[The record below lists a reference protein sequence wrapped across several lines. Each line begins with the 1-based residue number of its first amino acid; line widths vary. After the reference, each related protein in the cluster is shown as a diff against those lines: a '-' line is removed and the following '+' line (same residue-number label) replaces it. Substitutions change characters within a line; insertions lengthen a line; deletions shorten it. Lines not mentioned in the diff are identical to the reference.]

1 MTLPSGEDPDS
12 LIRDTG
18 APAFE
23 ELLRAAKP
31 LAERLWQSELDAK
44 SIATPE
50 RRADLEHR
58 LMTHAGTIADR
69 AVQAEYRRFLRDR
82 LFALG
87 RRNLISGGTDR
98 RFRLSGVSVP
108 SRGLAGNAPP
118 PPPPP
123 APGRRQRE
131 ILIGMLL
138 EHPFLVAEAHEDIV
152 FLDFPE
158 PDLDSLRRAIL
169 DADTSPQ
176 GLDADALRQHLGQ
189 NGFASAVDAALAVLA
204 DHAGY
209 VLETSDAAA
218 ARGSLSHL
226 MGMLRT
232 GGRIDRIDERLGE
245 EVYDDPS
252 GEAWQRRHGWDPQ
265 DALTE
270 DDFLPRRP
278 RRTGKSAVRNQNS
291 RSA

>member
-1 MTLPSGEDPDS
+1 VTLPSGEDPDS

-23 ELLRAAKP
+23 ELLHAAKP

-44 SIATPE
+44 PITTPE

-58 LMTHAGTIADR
+58 LMAQAGTIADR
-69 AVQAEYRRFLRDR
+69 VVQAEYRRFLRDK

-87 RRNLISGGTDR
+87 RQQSQGNGR
-98 RFRLSGVSVP
+98 RFPLQRLPPVAV
-108 SRGLAGNAPP
+108 AGNAPP
-118 PPPPP
+118 PPPAP
-123 APGRRQRE
+123 ARRQRE

-169 DADTSPQ
+169 DADTSPH
-176 GLDADALRQHLGQ
+176 GLDAEALRQHLGQ

-226 MGMLRT
+226 MGMLRA
-232 GGRIDRIDERLGE
+232 GERIDRVDEGLGG